1 MEDNDAAR
9 EWLAI
14 LLRGEGYQVVALRN
28 GQEAL
33 VYLVA
38 NPAPDLVLLDM
49 LMPVLDGW
57 HFLEQL
63 RKGGQAAPA
72 PVVIT
77 TATIITREWASSHGC
92 AGCLRKPLEA
102 EAVLEEVRRCLRGPQ
117 DERGDS
123 PGQHA

>member
-1 MEDNDAAR
+1 VEDNEVTR

-14 LLRGEGYQVVALRN
+14 LLRGEGYRVVPVRN

-33 VYLVA
+33 DYLGA
-38 NPAPDLVLLDM
+38 NPAPDLILLDM

-63 RKGGQAAPA
+63 RKGGQSPPA
-72 PVVIT
+72 PILIT

-92 AGCLRKPLEA
+92 AGCLRKPLDA
-102 EAVLEEVRRCLRGPQ
+102 EAVLDEVRRGLGGP
-117 DERGDS
+117 
-123 PGQHA
+123 PA